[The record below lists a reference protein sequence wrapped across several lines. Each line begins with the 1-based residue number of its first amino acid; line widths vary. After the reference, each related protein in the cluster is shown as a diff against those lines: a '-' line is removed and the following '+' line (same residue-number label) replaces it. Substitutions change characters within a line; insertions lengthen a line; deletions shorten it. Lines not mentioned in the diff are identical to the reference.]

1 MFNEERPVW
10 TVKLKDYTL
19 NGKQEQMP
27 VLQTRGTL
35 SREEIAEEV
44 AARIGKYE
52 TREVAMLM
60 KLVEEVTT
68 DALTEGYI
76 VRNSLGTLQPGIT
89 GVWNPNRIDPIARAQ
104 NKAVV
109 NFTMSDELKERFSR
123 PLFYPDEGQRPG
135 PRLVSCV
142 DQETGSY
149 NELIT
154 PGGVLVVE
162 GSCLRFIRENE
173 KHGVFFEDPSTRR
186 RVAFIPAAR
195 LPYSKMGKFILQAPP
210 LPPGLYRLGVVNQ
223 CTNSGRPVKNLRT
236 AYLPEVLEV
245 KAEVK
250 EAGV

>member
-19 NGKQEQMP
+19 NGKKEQMP

-52 TREVAMLM
+52 VPEVAMLM
-60 KLVEEVTT
+60 GLVEEVTA

-76 VRNSLGTLQPGIT
+76 VRNSLGMLQPGVT
-89 GVWNPNRIDPIARAQ
+89 GVWNPNRIDPNARAQ
-104 NKAVV
+104 NRAVV

-123 PLFYPDEGQRPG
+123 PLFYPEEGQRFG
-135 PRLVSCV
+135 PCLVSCA
-142 DQETGSY
+142 DQVTGSC

-154 PGGVLVVE
+154 PGGVLFVE
-162 GSCLRFIRENE
+162 GSCLRFIREDDE
-173 KHGVFFEDPSTRR
+173 HGVFFEDLSTRQ

-195 LPYSKMGKFILQAPP
+195 LPYAKMGKFMFQAPP
-210 LPPGLYRLGVVNQ
+210 LPPGRYRLGIVNQ

-236 AYLPEVLEV
+236 AYLPNILEV
-245 KAEVK
+245 KAEI
-250 EAGV
+250 

>member
-10 TVKLKDYTL
+10 TVKLKEYIL
-19 NGKQEQMP
+19 NGKEEQIP

-76 VRNSLGTLQPGIT
+76 VRNDLGTLQPGIT
-89 GVWNPNRIDPIARAQ
+89 GVWNANRIDPSARAQ
-104 NKAVV
+104 NKAIV
-109 NFTMSDELKERFSR
+109 NFTMSEELKDRFSR
-123 PLFYPDEGQRPG
+123 PLFYPEEGQRTG
-135 PRLVSCV
+135 PRLISCV
-142 DQETGSY
+142 DRSTGSY
-149 NELIT
+149 NEVIT
-154 PGGVLVVE
+154 PGGMLVLD
-162 GSCLRFIRENE
+162 GYYLRFVVDNE
-173 KHGVFFEDPSTRR
+173 QHGVFFENAASRE
-186 RVAFIPAAR
+186 RVAFIPAR
-195 LPYSKMGKFILQAPP
+195 LIPHATVRKCVFQAPP

-245 KAEVK
+245 KG
-250 EAGV
+250 EA